1 MKTLRFATPFVAGAA
16 LLVLSGTFA
25 AAQPIAIA
33 NSPVWE
39 QDGAGPRSA
48 RGRVHRLNANSES
61 FGMTRLAGR
70 PVRSAN
76 GEELS
81 TITDFLVDPQTG
93 RVHFAILPSGG
104 GAHGMT
110 YRIVP
115 ISAFTGATR
124 DALVLR
130 LDHAQWDRVGTM
142 EESQLGGRVTIDVD
156 HQQRLARQLGLSQ
169 RDVYDGRGNAELV
182 RATTFRGQS
191 IRSGNGRVGRIEDVV
206 VDVTRHESAVV
217 FSSDRAFTGSEERY
231 VVPFEHLG
239 TNESGTWMSR
249 LNREDF
255 QPNDQSQFRRDD
267 VIRRDDPQRERRGY
281 VAPNQPNETESAAMA
296 VQQALDRSWAR
307 GRVDVAVDGRHIILR
322 GLVDTEQ
329 ERTELERAAADTARG
344 VRIENQIAVRRR

>member
-1 MKTLRFATPFVAGAA
+1 MKTPRFSASVVAGAMLA
-16 LLVLSGTFA
+16 LAGTFA

-39 QDGAGPRSA
+39 QQETPRSL
-48 RGRVHRLNANSES
+48 RGRVYRMNPNSES
-61 FGMTRLAGR
+61 FGMNRMAGR

-76 GEELS
+76 GEQLS

-104 GAHGMT
+104 GPRGMT

-124 DALVLR
+124 DALILR

-169 RDVYDGRGNAELV
+169 RDVYDGRGDAELV

-217 FSSDRAFTGSEERY
+217 FSSDRTFAGSEERF

-249 LNREDF
+249 LSREDF
-255 QPNDQSQFRRDD
+255 QPTDQ
-267 VIRRDDPQRERRGY
+267 VAIRRDDRGEPPRERRGY
-281 VAPNQPNETESAAMA
+281 IAPSQPNDTESAAAA
-296 VQQALDRSWAR
+296 VQQTLDRSWAR
-307 GRVDVAVDGRHIILR
+307 GRVDVAVDGRHIVLR

-329 ERTELERAAADTARG
+329 ERTELERAATDTARG